1 MNKMTPGNL
10 VLNFTEEHECYR
22 AYVRNFATREIAP
35 NSRKWDEENKIPWD
49 AVRKMGEAGLLGV
62 IAPKDMGGQARDNVS
77 LGITIEE
84 LARADI
90 SCAII
95 CWLQASIGT
104 LMPGWGADTVR
115 AVNAGEKMVA
125 LAMSEQDSGSDVGNT
140 STVAIRDG
148 DDYIISGTKIH
159 VSLVPG
165 AQVMAVTAKT
175 ETEDSKMSISM
186 FRVDADLP
194 GVTVSSMEQMGA
206 RAHQLGRVI
215 FDNVRVPSSA
225 LMGADGGGRQALNV
239 RFNVSRCLSP
249 LAAIGAAQTAL
260 EETIEFTKNRIVYGR
275 PIATNQAVSFPLVEH
290 WTRIEA
296 ARLMAYRALT
306 LTTLGQ
312 TSMQEAA
319 MAKWF
324 GISSAKEAI
333 TDCLQLHGADG
344 YLVEYPQEQRLRDV
358 TALSFTGGTINIMK
372 VLLVRELFGRDFS
385 GLDPSA

>member
-1 MNKMTPGNL
+1 MDDITPSNL
-10 VLNFTEEHECYR
+10 VLTFTEDHERYR
-22 AYVRNFATREIAP
+22 AYVREFAKKEIAP
-35 NSRKWDEENKIPWD
+35 YSSKWDQENRIPWE
-49 AVRKMGEAGLLGV
+49 AVKKMGDAGLLGV
-62 IAPKDMGGQARDNVS
+62 IAPREMGGQARDHVC

-104 LMPGWGADTVR
+104 LMPGWGAETVR
-115 AVNAGEKMVA
+115 AVNAGETMVA

-140 STVAIRDG
+140 STFAKKAG
-148 DDYIISGTKIH
+148 DEYVINGTKIH

-175 ETEDSKMSISM
+175 ESEDGKTKISM
-186 FRVDADLP
+186 FRVDSDLP
-194 GVTVSSMEQMGA
+194 GINVSSMDQMGA
-206 RAHQLGRVI
+206 RAHQLGRVV
-215 FDNVRVPSSA
+215 FEHVRVPASA
-225 LMGADGGGRQALNV
+225 MMGDDGGGRRALNV

-249 LAAIGAAQTAL
+249 LAAIGAAQAVL
-260 EETIEFTKNRIVYGR
+260 EETIEYTKNRIVFDR

-296 ARLMAYRALT
+296 ARLMAYRALSMSS
-306 LTTLGQ
+306 LGQ
-312 TSMQEAA
+312 SSMREAA

-324 GISSAKEAI
+324 GISSAKAAI
-333 TDCLQLHGADG
+333 SDCLQLHGADG
-344 YLVEYPQEQRLRDV
+344 YLIDYPHEQRVRDV

-372 VLLVRELFGRDFS
+372 VLLVRELFGREFS
-385 GLDPSA
+385 GL